1 MRVKRILILA
11 PTFVGLFLLQS
22 YFWVPTFEDQVKGDP
37 GRLTRYIE
45 TSIGDASILNPTLAA
60 DSSSAA
66 INNLVF
72 EGLIDRDLDLSFR
85 GRLAE
90 AWEIF
95 EEAYLIVDETQR
107 LPDGAPVTADGLL
120 RYLEQARVAGDPAL
134 KLVLRIESVPG
145 LSSVEQLEVTQPG
158 PERRKPIKRQIEVT
172 VRQRPRIKFTLR
184 EVDQDFFTK
193 IDRLLGGYADR
204 VDPLRFVKAADPLI
218 TRERAA
224 ELVPPT
230 EHNPVVLFR
239 LRKGVLFH
247 DGHEFDS
254 GDVKFTYEA
263 IVAPENL
270 SPRVPDFEPVKAVEP
285 LGQYAVKIT
294 YKRLF
299 EPGFGSWTMG
309 ILPEHLLNRDALRAE
324 AVRLGRDPEKFSMRD
339 SRFNRSPIGSGS
351 FQFDAWKTDQF
362 IRLMRFDR
370 YWEGTPNLR
379 EYLFRIIPDLL
390 TAEVTFYAGTSDAY
404 GAQPH
409 QVERLRHDP
418 RFQSF
423 SRLGLGYSYIGYNM
437 RRPIFQDVRV
447 RKALGMAINVQEI
460 IDYVL
465 YGQAERTTGPYPKQT
480 EFYDP
485 TVEPLPYDPDGAL
498 ALLAEAGWKRNAEGW
513 LEKNGQPLAF
523 TLITNSGNEVRKAV
537 MVVAQNAWRRLGIK
551 VETLT
556 MEWAVFI
563 NERVDKGDFDALVLG
578 WSMGLDADLYQ
589 IFHSSQTGHFQL
601 NFVGYA
607 NPAADALMV
616 RIRQEYNHE
625 RQVSMARGL
634 HRLIAA
640 DQPYTF
646 LFVGKGLTLL
656 DRKLVRMVEGADG
669 SPLYLNIVPDKLGG
683 ITFHFNQWVKTA
695 EPVLTTN

>member
-11 PTFVGLFLLQS
+11 PTLVGLFLLQS

-60 DSSSAA
+60 DSASAA
-66 INNLVF
+66 IHTLVF

-95 EEAYLIVDETQR
+95 EEAYLTVDETQR
-107 LPDGAPVTADGLL
+107 LPDGSAATADELL
-120 RYLEQARVAGDPAL
+120 RYLERARAAGEPAL
-134 KLVLRIESVPG
+134 KLVRRIDLLPG
-145 LSSVEQLEVTQPG
+145 RSSVEQIEVTEPG
-158 PERRKPIKRQIEVT
+158 PERRNPVKRQIAVT
-172 VRQRPRIKFTLR
+172 VRQPPRIKFTLR

-193 IDRLLGGYADR
+193 IDRLLGGYGDR
-204 VDPLRFVKAADPLI
+204 IDPSRFVQAADPI
-218 TRERAA
+218 VTRERAA

-239 LRKGVLFH
+239 LRKGILFH

-263 IVAPENL
+263 IMAPENL

-285 LGQYAVKIT
+285 LGRYAVKIT

-324 AVRLGRDPEKFSMRD
+324 AIRAGRDPKDFSLRH
-339 SRFNRSPIGSGS
+339 SQFNRSPIGSGP

-362 IRLMRFDR
+362 IRLTRFDR
-370 YWEGTPNLR
+370 YWEGAPNLR
-379 EYLFRIIPDLL
+379 EFLFRIIPDLL

-423 SRLGLGYSYIGYNM
+423 SRLGLGYTYIGYNM

-447 RKALGMAINVQEI
+447 RKALGMAINVEEI

-465 YGQAERTTGPYPKQT
+465 YAQAERTTGPYPKQT

-485 TVEPLPYDPDGAL
+485 TVE
-498 ALLAEAGWKRNAEGW
+498 
-513 LEKNGQPLAF
+513 
-523 TLITNSGNEVRKAV
+523 
-537 MVVAQNAWRRLGIK
+537 
-551 VETLT
+551 
-556 MEWAVFI
+556 
-563 NERVDKGDFDALVLG
+563 
-578 WSMGLDADLYQ
+578 
-589 IFHSSQTGHFQL
+589 
-601 NFVGYA
+601 
-607 NPAADALMV
+607 
-616 RIRQEYNHE
+616 
-625 RQVSMARGL
+625 
-634 HRLIAA
+634 
-640 DQPYTF
+640 
-646 LFVGKGLTLL
+646 
-656 DRKLVRMVEGADG
+656 
-669 SPLYLNIVPDKLGG
+669 
-683 ITFHFNQWVKTA
+683 
-695 EPVLTTN
+695 

>member
-11 PTFVGLFLLQS
+11 PTLVGLFLLQS

-45 TSIGDASILNPTLAA
+45 TSIGDASILKPTLAA
-60 DSSSAA
+60 DSASAA
-66 INNLVF
+66 IHTLVF

-95 EEAYLIVDETQR
+95 EEAYLTVDETQR
-107 LPDGAPVTADGLL
+107 LPDGSAATADELL
-120 RYLEQARVAGDPAL
+120 RYLERARAAGEPAL
-134 KLVLRIESVPG
+134 KLVRRIDLLPG
-145 LSSVEQLEVTQPG
+145 RSSVEQIEVTEPG
-158 PERRKPIKRQIEVT
+158 PERRNPVKRQIAVT
-172 VRQRPRIKFTLR
+172 VRQPPRIKFTLR

-193 IDRLLGGYADR
+193 IDRLLGGYGDR
-204 VDPLRFVKAADPLI
+204 IDPSRFVQAADPI
-218 TRERAA
+218 VTRERAA

-239 LRKGVLFH
+239 LRKGILFH

-263 IVAPENL
+263 IMAPENL

-285 LGQYAVKIT
+285 LGRYAVKIT

-309 ILPEHLLNRDALRAE
+309 ILPEHLLNRDALAAE
-324 AVRLGRDPEKFSMRD
+324 AIRAGRDPKGFSLRH
-339 SRFNRSPIGSGS
+339 SQFNRSPIGSGP

-362 IRLMRFDR
+362 IRLTRFDR
-370 YWEGTPNLR
+370 YWEGAPNLR

-418 RFQSF
+418 RFQNF
-423 SRLGLGYSYIGYNM
+423 SRLGLGYTYIGYNM
-437 RRPIFQDVRV
+437 RRPVFHDIRV
-447 RKALGMAINVQEI
+447 RKALGLAINVQEI

-485 TVEPLPYDPDGAL
+485 TVEPLPYNPEGAL
-498 ALLAEAGWKRNAEGW
+498 ALLAEAGWRRNAEGW

-563 NERVDKGDFDALVLG
+563 NERVDKGDFDALILG
-578 WSMGLDADLYQ
+578 WSMGLDADIYQ

-625 RQVSMARGL
+625 RQVAMARRL

-669 SPLYLNIVPDKLGG
+669 TPPYLPIVPDKLGG
-683 ITFHFNQWVKTA
+683 IKFHFNQWVKTA
-695 EPVLTTN
+695 EPVLTAN

>member
-1 MRVKRILILA
+1 MWVKRILILA
-11 PTFVGLFLLQS
+11 PTLVGLFLLQS

-60 DSSSAA
+60 DSSSAV

-95 EEAYLIVDETQR
+95 EEAYLTVDETQR
-107 LPDGAPVTADGLL
+107 LPDGAPVTADGLV
-120 RYLEQARVAGDPAL
+120 RYLERARAAGDPAL
-134 KLVLRIESVPG
+134 KPVRRIELVPG
-145 LSSVEQLEVTQPG
+145 RSGVEQIEVTQPG

-172 VRQRPRIKFTLR
+172 VRQPPRIKFTLR

-193 IDRLLGGYADR
+193 IDRLLGGYAER
-204 VDPLRFVKAADPLI
+204 IDPSRFVKAADPLI

-239 LRKGVLFH
+239 LRKGILFH

-263 IVAPENL
+263 IIAPENL

-285 LGQYAVKIT
+285 LGRYVAKIT

-339 SRFNRSPIGSGS
+339 SQFNRSPIGSGS

-370 YWEGTPNLR
+370 YWEGAPNLR

-437 RRPIFQDVRV
+437 RRPIFQDIRV

-485 TVEPLPYDPDGAL
+485 TVEPLPYDPEGAL
-498 ALLAEAGWKRNAEGW
+498 ALLAEAGWRRNAEGW

-537 MVVAQNAWRRLGIK
+537 MVVAQNAWSRLGIK

-563 NERVDKGDFDALVLG
+563 NERVDKGDFDALILG

-607 NPAADALMV
+607 NPAADALMI
-616 RIRQEYNHE
+616 RIRREYNRE
-625 RQVSMARGL
+625 RQVAMARRL

-656 DRKLVRMVEGADG
+656 DRKLVRMVQDADG
-669 SPLYLNIVPDKLGG
+669 TPRYLPIVPDKLGG